1 MKRRE
6 LVSSGVHLVEVDL
19 LRWGQRVVPALP
31 DEPYHILISR
41 ADQQPQSRV
50 WSFGLPDPIPDTP
63 LPLITPDEHVPLPL
77 QAAYAIIYEAR
88 NFRHRL
94 DYRSEPDPPLTERQ
108 QSYIQTRLIQAGLRS
123 EI

>member
-1 MKRRE
+1 MDEAKMKGRE

-19 LRWGQRVVPALP
+19 VRWGQRVVPALP
-31 DEPYHILISR
+31 DEPYHVLISR

-50 WSFGLPDPIPDTP
+50 WSFGLADPIPDTP

-88 NFRHRL
+88 NFRQRL
-94 DYRSEPDPPLTERQ
+94 DYASDPDPPLTEM
-108 QSYIQTRLIQAGLRS
+108 
-123 EI
+123 